1 MVLLQVLCALGCSAS
16 ANTVASDAPADLPA
30 DAVVDV
36 PDAPSLVDVPDVP
49 AVVDVPASTDVP
61 TVTDAPMRV
70 PIEAP
75 DRTWTWVD
83 LAGTACDDGS
93 PTGMGVNLVAGAT
106 GTLVYLNGG
115 GYCFDYATC
124 VTLNT
129 SAHGPFGR
137 AQFAALTGQLGSTVL
152 DRDLAANPFAG
163 FNLVVVPYCTGDLH
177 AGEGATIYGNGAS
190 ARTLQHVGRR
200 NLRAVLQRLA
210 AAIPAPAT
218 LVLAG
223 SGAGGF
229 GATLNH
235 ALAREVF
242 PGGALSVVADSG
254 PLLAGDA
261 VPAAQRAA
269 WFSSWHLGWID
280 PSCPRCRD
288 DLSALYPA
296 LAARYPA
303 DSTALVGSLQDR
315 VTRTFFGQSAA
326 VYEGALRSLA
336 TALAPLAGRRVFAVP
351 GEGTALLA
359 RPGLAP
365 AGDGTALLPWL
376 GEMVTG
382 AGSWASHGP

>member
-1 MVLLQVLCALGCSAS
+1 MLLQVLCALGCSAGAS
-16 ANTVASDAPADLPA
+16 TVASDAPADVPA
-30 DAVVDV
+30 DAVVDA
-36 PDAPSLVDVPDVP
+36 PDAPAVLDAPDVP
-49 AVVDVPASTDVP
+49 ALVDAPASTDVP
-61 TVTDAPMRV
+61 TVTDAPTRV

-83 LAGTACDDGS
+83 VAGTACDDGS
-93 PTGMGVNLVAGAT
+93 PTGMGVSLVAGAT
-106 GTLVYLNGG
+106 GTLVYLNSG

-129 SAHGPFGR
+129 SAHGPFGS
-137 AQFAALTGQLGSTVL
+137 AQFAAISGQLGSTVL
-152 DRDLAANPFAG
+152 DRDLADSPFAG
-163 FNLVVVPYCTGDLH
+163 FNMVLVPYCTGDLH
-177 AGEGATIYGNGAS
+177 AGEGATTYGSGAS
-190 ARTLQHVGRR
+190 ARTMQHVGRR
-200 NLRAVLQRLA
+200 NLRAVLRRLA
-210 AAIPAPAT
+210 AAIPAPST

-242 PGGALSVVADSG
+242 PGGTLSVVADSG

-269 WFSSWHLGWID
+269 WFASWHLGWID
-280 PSCPRCRD
+280 PSCPGCRD

-296 LAARYPA
+296 LAARFPA
-303 DSTALVGSLQDR
+303 DRTALVGSLQDR
-315 VTRTFFGQSAA
+315 VNRTFFGQSAA
-326 VYEGALRSLA
+326 SYEAALRALA
-336 TALAPLAGRRVFAVP
+336 TTLAPLAGRRVFAVP

-359 RPGLAP
+359 RPGMAT
-365 AGDGTALLPWL
+365 AGDGAALPRWL